1 VFIGW
6 LKFADVSELVAVA
19 EEVGWLVDGYHVKLM
34 MMHAPHLCYGAYED
48 GKLIGAVMA
57 IEFEN
62 SAMIKYFMVRERYQ
76 RQGIGRRLFETLLG
90 ALHSEFETI
99 YLHANPHLV
108 PFFEEHGFEANTE
121 VGRFV
126 NVGKVPPFNFTNAHA
141 KELDGG
147 NFESVIATI
156 DRETFHENRME
167 FLLDEMER
175 NSSLKF
181 TLPNGFQ
188 HSSVVNAR
196 NVYLGPWQVRSG
208 HEEEAEKMM
217 RGVLYFRGLKKVV
230 ADVPLS
236 AEHVVELYERY
247 HFRNQQRFVH
257 MSRGGKGGNICFDNI
272 YAFSL

>member
-1 VFIGW
+1 MFIGW
-6 LKFADVSELVAVA
+6 LKFADVSQLVAIA
-19 EEVGWLVDGYHVKLM
+19 DEVGWLVDGYHTKLM
-34 MMHAPHLCYGAYED
+34 MMHSPHLCYGAYED
-48 GKLIGAVMA
+48 GQLIGAVMA

-62 SAMIKYFMVRERYQ
+62 SSMMKYFMVKKSHQ
-76 RQGIGRRLFETLLG
+76 KQGVGTRLFETLLG
-90 ALHSEFETI
+90 ALVDEKRQV
-99 YLHANPHLV
+99 YLHANPDLV
-108 PFFEEHGFEANTE
+108 PFFERYGFEAKME

-141 KELDGG
+141 KELDSG
-147 NFESVIATI
+147 NFESVIAAI
-156 DRETFHENRME
+156 DKETFHEDRMG

-196 NVYLGPWQVRSG
+196 NVYLGPWQVREG

-217 RGVLYFRGLKKVV
+217 RGVLYFRGLKRVV
-230 ADVPLS
+230 ADVPLGVD
-236 AEHVVELYERY
+236 HVVDLYKKY
-247 HFRNQQRFVH
+247 HFQNKQRFVH
-257 MSRGGKGGNICFDNI
+257 MQRGDGSAVRFENI

>member
-6 LKFADVSELVAVA
+6 LKFVDVSQVVSTA
-19 EEVGWLVDGYHVKLM
+19 EDVGWLADGYHIKLM
-34 MMHAPHLCYGAYED
+34 IMHSPHLCYGAYID
-48 GKLIGAVMA
+48 GELIGAIMA

-62 SAMIKYFMVRERYQ
+62 SAMIKYFMVKKEYQ
-76 RQGIGRRLFETLLG
+76 KQGIGKRLFETLFGVLDN
-90 ALHSEFETI
+90 EYKNI
-99 YLHANPHLV
+99 YLHANPNLV
-108 PFFEEHGFEANTE
+108 PFFEKYGFKEKMR

-141 KELDGG
+141 KELDGD
-147 NFESVIATI
+147 NFESVISHI
-156 DRETFHENRME
+156 DKETFNENRME

-175 NSSLKF
+175 NSSLKL

-196 NVYLGPWQVRSG
+196 HVYLGPWQVRNG

-230 ADVPLS
+230 ADIPLGV
-236 AEHVVELYERY
+236 EHIVDLYKRY
-247 HFRNQQRFVH
+247 HFQSKQQFVH
-257 MSRGGKGGNICFDNI
+257 MSRSSEHVINFENI